1 MRVGLMQESA
11 LRLMTLVMHR
21 ISGIVPGQDV
31 FRKIIYA
38 ANCQW
43 WQIERKNVVRHC
55 KNDINIF
62 ESMTTTE

>member
-11 LRLMTLVMHR
+11 LRLMTLVMHL

-38 ANCQW
+38 GELSVVANRKE
-43 WQIERKNVVRHC
+43 ERRKTLQ
-55 KNDINIF
+55 
-62 ESMTTTE
+62 E